1 MVAVVASD
9 GRLRRSTS
17 IVDATTNEKRSIF
30 QLWGQKAKNRPRQR
44 SKRGIVDATL
54 NERRTL
60 SEQKA
65 KNRPNQRSKRDTS
78 IANASVN
85 DRRSLF
91 ELWGQKAKN
100 RPSQRSKRD
109 TSIANAAVNE
119 RRNLSE
125 LWGQKAKNRP
135 SQRSKVDQE
144 TPVKS
149 ITRDRRY
156 ADDEYTDDEYDQ
168 DQRED
173 IWKIEDEKL
182 SKLVHVDHSFYF
194 SGTDPVFVA

>member
-1 MVAVVASD
+1 MAVAASD

-17 IVDATTNEKRSIF
+17 IVDATSNEKRSIF
-30 QLWGQKAKNRPRQR
+30 QLWGQKAKNRPNQR

-54 NERRTL
+54 NERRSL
-60 SEQKA
+60 S
-65 KNRPNQRSKRDTS
+65 
-78 IANASVN
+78 
-85 DRRSLF
+85 
-91 ELWGQKAKN
+91 ELWGKKAKN
-100 RPSQRSKRD
+100 RPSQRSKRA
-109 TSIANAAVNE
+109 TSIANASVNE
-119 RRNLSE
+119 RRSLSE

-144 TPVKS
+144 ALVKS

-156 ADDEYTDDEYDQ
+156 ADDEYDSEYDD